1 MSTGQTHT
9 ATHMIERT
17 GTTTRVHMRQTTAT
31 ATTTIITIM
40 ITTMDM
46 TTRTATRIAMSTR
59 PGFTIRSTRRNSTSA
74 GSRAFELH

>member
-1 MSTGQTHT
+1 MSTGETHT

-17 GTTTRVHMRQTTAT
+17 GTSTRVHMRQTTAT
-31 ATTTIITIM
+31 ITIITIM
-40 ITTMDM
+40 ITTTDM
-46 TTRTATRIAMSTR
+46 TSLAAMRRAMSTR